1 MTTTG
6 RMRRHTST
14 AGEPLARARKWVDDR
29 GRLRVVGQ
37 GNVGGRRIRRY
48 RIVPGNDEALADEI
62 VRQLNVRFAL
72 GDLSFLTGNVKSSQV
87 SEAAPKTAE
96 HTFSEWAEQWLD
108 SYRPPTVS
116 RRTHQNYSYIVRA
129 LCRRFGE
136 LPLASVDRAAVLDL
150 RIALEREDKSH
161 RTVVDTLGVLRLVLR
176 DARERELI
184 PESPLDRPL
193 PKRTTK
199 AIRASQGKR
208 VTFRPFIAS
217 ELELLLDILRSPRN
231 ENEGMYFPP
240 TEFMLLTGLRWGEAA
255 GVCWSD
261 VSLAS
266 GQVHI
271 RRAVVRGEDNLEEPT
286 KTAEKWSIPVRP
298 PLESLLR
305 QQRERSYL
313 GRPEGRVFPGIDGR
327 PIDYS
332 RWRKRGWIVAA
343 QRAQVS
349 PREGD
354 AQKACRRTFITS
366 SLVCGRN
373 PKQVFGEIGHTSIR
387 MMTDVYDSFIDP
399 ARWPDGVEIAKL
411 RAIYGWPEEGTHR
424 APHGLP
430 EAPIFTGRRT
440 PPS

>member
-1 MTTTG
+1 
-6 RMRRHTST
+6 MRSDAST
-14 AGEPLARARKWVDDR
+14 LGKPLARARKWIDDR

-37 GNVGGRRIRRY
+37 GTVDGRRIRRY
-48 RIVPGNDEALADEI
+48 RIVPGNDGDLADEI

-72 GDLSFLTGNVKSSQV
+72 GDLSFLTRNAKGGQV
-87 SEAAPKTAE
+87 SEPAPKTAD
-96 HTFSEWAEQWLD
+96 HKFGEWAEQWLE
-108 SYRPPTVS
+108 SSKPPTVS

-136 LPLASVDRAAVLDL
+136 LQLRSVDRGAVLDL
-150 RIALEREDKSH
+150 RTELGREGKSH
-161 RTVVDTLGVLRLVLR
+161 RAVVDTLGVLRLVLR

-184 PESPLDRPL
+184 VDSPLDRPL
-193 PKRTTK
+193 PKRATK
-199 AIRASQGKR
+199 AVLASRAKR

-217 ELELLLDILRSPRN
+217 ELELLRDILRSPRS
-231 ENEGMYFPP
+231 ESEGLYFPP
-240 TEFMLLTGLRWGEAA
+240 TEFMVLTGLRWGEAV

-271 RRAVVRGEDNLEEPT
+271 RREVVRGEDTLEEPT
-286 KTAEKWSIPVRP
+286 KTAEKWSIPIRA
-298 PLESLLR
+298 PLASLIER
-305 QQRERSYL
+305 QRERSYL
-313 GRPEGRVFPGIDGR
+313 GRPEGRVFPGLDGR

-332 RWRKRGWIVAA
+332 RWRKHGWIVAT
-343 QRAQVS
+343 QRARVS

-366 SLVCGRN
+366 SLVCCRN
-373 PKQVFGEIGHTSIR
+373 PKQVFGEVGHTSIR

-399 ARWPDGVEIAKL
+399 ARWPDAVEIARL
-411 RAIYGWPEEGTHR
+411 RAIYGWAEEGAQR

-430 EAPIFTGRRT
+430 EAPIFTERKT